1 MVLQDILHEPVDGFF
16 GAFVSVSRV
25 FPFPKF
31 AKVKRK
37 IFLLQGSTFQK
48 VHKSK
53 ETSTAWQ

>member
-53 ETSTAWQ
+53 ETSTA